1 MATYFICRADEV
13 PCSPVNQ
20 LQVSEI
26 GVDDFAQIG
35 ITPATLAT
43 SVTLGFGL
51 VFFFAVL
58 GLVAGAIVRQIRS
71 M

>member
-1 MATYFICRADEV
+1 MATYFICRTDEV

-51 VFFFAVL
+51 VFCFAIL
-58 GLVAGAIVRQIRS
+58 GWVTGSIVRQVRS
-71 M
+71 I

>member
-13 PCSPVNQ
+13 PCSPANQ

-35 ITPATLAT
+35 ITPATLAK